1 MSRTLIVARIR
12 PGTEAEV
19 GRIFAASDAGP
30 LPAAIGVRERSL
42 YCLDDIYV
50 HVVDTVGET
59 APDLEH
65 ARALPGFQ
73 QISAELEPY
82 ISPYLSTWSGPQ
94 DAVARRFYH
103 WRPDA

>member
-12 PGTEAEV
+12 PGTEAQV
-19 GRIFAASDAGP
+19 GRIFAASDATP

-42 YCLDDIYV
+42 YSLDDIYV
-50 HVVDTVGET
+50 HVVDTGGEA
-59 APDLEH
+59 APDLDR

-73 QISAELEPY
+73 QISLDLQPY
-82 ISPYLSTWSGPQ
+82 ISPYLSNWSGPQ